1 MIAPTTYENTFF
13 MKIAPCQA
21 LISNV
26 RRVAVELAGTA
37 AELSEGRRG
46 EAKEERRRFEGK

>member
-1 MIAPTTYENTFF
+1 MDDPTTF
-13 MKIAPCQA
+13 QA
-21 LISNV
+21 LSSNV

-46 EAKEERRRFEGK
+46 KAKTSRGIFHKPSIFEYRNLV